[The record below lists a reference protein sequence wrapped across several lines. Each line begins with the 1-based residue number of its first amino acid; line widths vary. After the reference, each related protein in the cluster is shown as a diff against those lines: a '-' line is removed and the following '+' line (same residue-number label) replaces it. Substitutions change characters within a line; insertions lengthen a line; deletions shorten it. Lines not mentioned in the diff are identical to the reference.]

1 MKVLATNFK
10 MYTEIGQMCQIIIL
24 GLLNTTY
31 LIPNTTTQNQNNT
44 KYQNSKRHVFK
55 RKL

>member
-10 MYTEIGQMCQIIIL
+10 MYTEIEQMCQIIIL

-31 LIPNTTTQNQNNT
+31 LIPNTTTQNKNNT

-55 RKL
+55 SKL